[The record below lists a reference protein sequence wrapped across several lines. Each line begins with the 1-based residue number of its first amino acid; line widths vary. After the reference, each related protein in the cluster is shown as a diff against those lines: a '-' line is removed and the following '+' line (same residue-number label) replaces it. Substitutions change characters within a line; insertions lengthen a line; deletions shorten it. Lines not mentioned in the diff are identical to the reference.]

1 MRSLSTRG
9 TVAATGQPGRSMWR
23 RPPAVAPT
31 GALPNPELPGPPHRP
46 QEGRGS
52 PATPAGGTRSGRGAT
67 PQGPAHPDVDDG
79 RRPSPRAPGPPAPGS
94 PGRGPLPPG
103 SRSPRSGEPSP
114 QSQAQAQRAH
124 SAARVHDGAVDPPT
138 CGAGPNLAAAMMP
151 RWGRHLRASRGWR
164 QDDRRPD
171 GRSTA
176 VWHDPAAALRTPAT
190 DGPARSP
197 KHRKGSWFPCVPSR
211 PPCAGPPH
219 TRNVRRSAD
228 IVKGL
233 ANSATA
239 QKQTRPL

>member
-1 MRSLSTRG
+1 MRSLNARG
-9 TVAATGQPGRSMWR
+9 TVAATGQPGWSMWR

-31 GALPNPELPGPPHRP
+31 GALPNPELPGPPQRP

-52 PATPAGGTRSGRGAT
+52 PATPAFGTRSGRGAT
-67 PQGPAHPDVDDG
+67 PQGLAHPDVDDG
-79 RRPSPRAPGPPAPGS
+79 RRPSPQAPGPLA
-94 PGRGPLPPG
+94 RGPLPPG
-103 SRSPRSGEPSP
+103 SLPPRSGEPSP

-124 SAARVHDGAVDPPT
+124 SAARVHDGAVDPLT
-138 CGAGPNLAAAMMP
+138 CAVGPNLAAAMMP
-151 RWGRHLRASRGWR
+151 PWERHLRASRGWR
-164 QDDRRPD
+164 QDGRRQD
-171 GRSTA
+171 GRLTA
-176 VWHDPAAALRTPAT
+176 VWDDDAAALRTPAT

-233 ANSATA
+233 ANSSTA
-239 QKQTRPL
+239 QEQTRPL